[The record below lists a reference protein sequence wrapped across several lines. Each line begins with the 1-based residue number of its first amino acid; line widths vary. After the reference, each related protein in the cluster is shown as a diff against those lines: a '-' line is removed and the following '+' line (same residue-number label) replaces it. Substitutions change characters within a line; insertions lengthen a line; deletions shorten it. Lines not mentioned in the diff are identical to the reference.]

1 MVVLCTHIVT
11 NRFGKMG
18 EKIIE
23 KKIKA
28 SKNQEQWKYEIR
40 SNEATIIV
48 ITNRRLKRYE
58 ILALAH
64 QT

>member
-1 MVVLCTHIVT
+1 
-11 NRFGKMG
+11 MG

-48 ITNRRLKRYE
+48 FTNRRLKRYE